1 MKTKACSRQR
11 EQRERRA
18 AGCGWCSRVR
28 VVQQGAGGGAGGGA
42 VPASSPRGWRQTR
55 LRSPAPLRGTLRTR
69 CPRARRR
76 GSASSPRRPPA
87 GPLSTRGSSPSLAH
101 LPPSPLRLP
110 EPSLSLH
117 TGRNG
122 RPTWGEPARGMP
134 APSATPRLHLGYTS
148 ATPRLHLG
156 YTSATSRPWDAG
168 VQQRAS
174 KRVFLERHPDPVQPE
189 AGGRASATLAPRR
202 LSRPAKL
209 TARTSPRRETR
220 SRAPRCRRRLAPT
233 RGRAPA
239 SPSR

>member
-1 MKTKACSRQR
+1 VQQGAGG
-11 EQRERRA
+11 A

-28 VVQQGAGGGAGGGA
+28 VEVQGEGGAAGCGWCSRVRVEVQGEGRCLHLPLGDGA
-42 VPASSPRGWRQTR
+42 RHACDRLRLCEALCVPAVLERVEEALLLPLEGHLRVLCPLEDRRLVSRTSGPRTSVC
-55 LRSPAPLRGTLRTR
+55 RSL
-69 CPRARRR
+69 
-76 GSASSPRRPPA
+76 
-87 GPLSTRGSSPSLAH
+87 
-101 LPPSPLRLP
+101 
-110 EPSLSLH
+110 LSLC
-117 TGRNG
+117 TRAETAG
-122 RPTWGEPARGMP
+122 RPGASPHAGCR
-134 APSATPRLHLGYTS
+134 LGYTS
-148 ATPRLHLG
+148 ATPRLHHG

-174 KRVFLERHPDPVQPE
+174 KRVVLERHPDPVQPA

-202 LSRPAKL
+202 LSRPANL

>member
-101 LPPSPLRLP
+101 LLPSPLRLP

-134 APSATPRLHLGYTS
+134 APSATPRLHLGYSS
-148 ATPRLHLG
+148 ATPRLHLARG
-156 YTSATSRPWDAG
+156 MPASSSARPNEP
-168 VQQRAS
+168 S
-174 KRVFLERHPDPVQPE
+174 ERHPDPVQPA

-202 LSRPAKL
+202 LSRPANL